1 MNGADIEPLGE
12 GRFLVTGVLDATTVA
27 PVLKRSALLFADS
40 PSLHIDLAGVT
51 ESDSSGLAL
60 LIEWLRLAKQKR
72 QQIDFHN
79 MPHQIDALARISEVE
94 ELFHGNGSKIA
105 PRAAPVAVA

>member
-1 MNGADIEPLGE
+1 MKGADIEPLGE
-12 GRFLVTGVLDATTVA
+12 GRYLVTGVLDATTVG

-40 PSLHIDLAGVT
+40 PTLHIDMAGVT

-72 QQIDFHN
+72 QQISFHN
-79 MPHQIDALARISEVE
+79 MPHQVDALARISEVE
-94 ELFHGNGSKIA
+94 ELFHGNGTTV
-105 PRAAPVAVA
+105 AAPHAVAAAQ

>member
-12 GRFLVTGVLDATTVA
+12 GRFLVTGVLDAATVGA
-27 PVLKRSALLFADS
+27 VLKRSALLFADF
-40 PSLHIDLAGVT
+40 PTLQIDLAGVK

-72 QQIDFHN
+72 QQIRFQN

-94 ELFHGNGSKIA
+94 ELFHGNGSA
-105 PRAAPVAVA
+105 VAVPRAAAAAQ

>member
-12 GRFLVTGVLDATTVA
+12 GRFLVTGVLDATTVG
-27 PVLKRSALLFADS
+27 PVLKRSALLFTDS
-40 PSLHIDLAGVT
+40 PTLQIDLAGVT

-72 QQIDFHN
+72 QQIGFHN
-79 MPHQIDALARISEVE
+79 MPRQIDALARISEVE

-105 PRAAPVAVA
+105 PQPASVATA

>member
-12 GRFLVTGVLDATTVA
+12 GRFLVTGVLDAATVG
-27 PVLKRSALLFADS
+27 PVLKRSALLFSDS
-40 PSLHIDLAGVT
+40 PTLQIDLAGVT

-60 LIEWLRLAKQKR
+60 LIEWLRLAKQNR
-72 QQIDFHN
+72 QQIGFHN
-79 MPHQIDALARISEVE
+79 MPRQIDALARISEVE

-105 PRAAPVAVA
+105 PQPASAATA

>member
-12 GRFLVTGVLDATTVA
+12 GRFLVTGVLDATTVGR
-27 PVLKRSALLFADS
+27 VLKRSALLFADF
-40 PSLHIDLAGVT
+40 PTLQIDMAGVK

-72 QQIDFHN
+72 QQIRFQN

-94 ELFHGNGSKIA
+94 ELFHGNGMTAAA
-105 PRAAPVAVA
+105 PRVVAAAQ